1 MQFKDLGKLFGSF
14 DELKFNHANS
24 ALSFSELDGVD
35 QKTISSLFKIDS
47 SGVSEFTM
55 AQTQAKASSMGLTKA
70 LTNELV
76 ALSND
81 ADFTAKARAGKITWG
96 QALKDTTIKTEDL
109 GDALLSSNK
118 VSKEAKDC
126 FFKARQEFYDKSKE
140 HFKENENKKLELIN
154 LLKDLSYS
162 NGLK

>member
-1 MQFKDLGKLFGSF
+1 MQFKGTGKLFEEGEIWAVLNGGGPKSANFKTASSISDMQNITASMFNKQFRIGS
-14 DELKFNHANS
+14 DGI
-24 ALSFSELDGVD
+24 SEWS
-35 QKTISSLFKIDS
+35 K
-47 SGVSEFTM
+47 
-55 AQTQAKASSMGLTKA
+55 AQIEAKSSSMGLTTA

-118 VSKEAKDC
+118 VS
-126 FFKARQEFYDKSKE
+126 
-140 HFKENENKKLELIN
+140 N
-154 LLKDLSYS
+154 
-162 NGLK
+162 